1 MPGPP
6 VKTRGKNDVPYYL
19 YLVVHAYQV
28 RSSTVDSPLN
38 LGPAQ
43 LANRNSAWELKFSAS
58 AYRANYVSCIIAKAI
73 SIHYIL
79 QAIHIFSREHYPEDL
94 CLPLCFRSGF
104 HFHGIFGQ
112 FFFFPHFFKVQLHFT
127 YGQKKKKVLQIS
139 YLF

>member
-1 MPGPP
+1 MHI
-6 VKTRGKNDVPYYL
+6 KS
-19 YLVVHAYQV
+19 AA
-28 RSSTVDSPLN
+28 STVDSPLN

-112 FFFFPHFFKVQLHFT
+112 FFSPHFYAFKVQLHFSC
-127 YGQKKKKVLQIS
+127 GQTNYLVFLQHLLKS
-139 YLF
+139 LCYQCPLKLKPKEA